1 MADSPQTSVAA
12 KIAAVH
18 QRYEAARQQ
27 MRDAER
33 MELEQ
38 LQQECGSAGHHWN
51 GIKWLAMVAIARSA
65 TFKTLLPTE

>member
-1 MADSPQTSVAA
+1 MRSNQAPSVAA

-38 LQQECGSAGHHWN
+38 LQQECGSAGHHW
-51 GIKWLAMVAIARSA
+51 KWHQVAGDGRYCTICDLQDTSA
-65 TFKTLLPTE
+65 D